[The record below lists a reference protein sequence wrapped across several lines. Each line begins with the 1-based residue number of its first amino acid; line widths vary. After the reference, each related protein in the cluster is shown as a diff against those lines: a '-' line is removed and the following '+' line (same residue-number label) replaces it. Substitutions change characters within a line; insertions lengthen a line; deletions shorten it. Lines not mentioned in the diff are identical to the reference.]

1 MPAKKSP
8 PARASK
14 SKLSLTRV
22 FDAPRALVF
31 AAWTQPEHLKHWSA
45 PHGFKIPVNEGELR
59 PGGPWRAVMVMPD
72 GTKLA
77 LGGFYTKVVK
87 NKLLVF
93 THRWEGDMDMGGGP
107 EPETTVTVRFSDA
120 PGGKTLLKFEQTG
133 FTSVESRDG
142 HGGGWKECF
151 ERLDVLLAKLGKK
164 VAKK

>member
-8 PARASK
+8 PARSSK
-14 SKLSLTRV
+14 NKLTLSRV
-22 FDAPRALVF
+22 FDAPRPLVF
-31 AAWTQPEHLKHWSA
+31 KAWTEPQHLKRWSA

-77 LGGFYTKVVK
+77 LGGFYTKVVP

-93 THRWEGDMDMGGGP
+93 THRWEGDPGP
-107 EPETTVTVRFSDA
+107 ETVVTVRFADA
-120 PGGKTLLKFEQTG
+120 PGGKTRLKFEQTG

-151 ERLDVLLAKLGKK
+151 ERLEALLAKLSKK
-164 VAKK
+164 AV